1 MIALL
6 VILAFIAGMAAMWFL
21 IKKKQVAQPK

>member
-1 MIALL
+1 MI
-6 VILAFIAGMAAMWFL
+6 VTFIVGVLAGACAMWFL